1 MNNIESLPNLF
12 DITVLTALF
21 NWKKWCNDIVTL
33 RLSFTK
39 SSSTESVSS
48 FIFWLTP
55 PKYRWKSWNWQD
67 FIFNLIL
74 QNSTL
79 ILRSFSRKNIDI
91 GFSGI
96 DLLKESEI
104 NIQNKI
110 KVIKKYE
117 FGKANLVL
125 AIPDLWID
133 VQTLLDL
140 DEVAD
145 EFKKKK
151 KKLLRVATK
160 YPNLTREFL
169 YSKGVTQFQ
178 LVKSLGSTEVAPF
191 TGTAEIIS
199 DITSTGATLK
209 ANNLRELRDG
219 EILKS
224 QASMMVSKLS
234 ANKNGIKKLLKLLSN
249 S

>member
-1 MNNIESLPNLF
+1 MTKNIINIGLPSKRRLKHDTINIFKKNKLNIYSERGERDLFGYIKKIPNVKIIYLHARECIEQLSLG
-12 DITVLTALF
+12 
-21 NWKKWCNDIVTL
+21 
-33 RLSFTK
+33 
-39 SSSTESVSS
+39 
-48 FIFWLTP
+48 
-55 PKYRWKSWNWQD
+55 
-67 FIFNLIL
+67 
-74 QNSTL
+74 
-79 ILRSFSRKNIDI
+79 NIDI
-91 GFSGI
+91 GFSGY
-96 DLLKESEI
+96 DLFKESEI
-104 NIQNKI
+104 NAQNKI
-110 KVIKKYE
+110 LINKRYDY
-117 FGKANLVL
+117 GKANLVL

-151 KKLLRVATK
+151 KGLLRVATK
-160 YPNLTREFL
+160 YPNLTRQFL

-209 ANNLRELRDG
+209 ANNLRILKDG

-224 QASMMVSKLS
+224 QACLMISKKSL
-234 ANKNGIKKLLKLLSN
+234 NKKRIKSLIKIFSKK
-249 S
+249 

>member
-1 MNNIESLPNLF
+1 M
-12 DITVLTALF
+12 T
-21 NWKKWCNDIVTL
+21 
-33 RLSFTK
+33 
-39 SSSTESVSS
+39 
-48 FIFWLTP
+48 
-55 PKYRWKSWNWQD
+55 
-67 FIFNLIL
+67 
-74 QNSTL
+74 
-79 ILRSFSRKNIDI
+79 KNIINIGLPSKGRLKHDTINVFKKNKLNIYSERGERDLFGYIKKIPNIKIIYLHARECIEQLSLGNVDI
-91 GFSGI
+91 GFSGY
-96 DLLKESEI
+96 DLFKESEI
-104 NIQNKI
+104 NVQKKILINKR
-110 KVIKKYE
+110 YDY
-117 FGKANLVL
+117 GKANLVL

-151 KKLLRVATK
+151 KRLLRVATK
-160 YPNLTREFL
+160 YPNLTRQFL

-209 ANNLRELRDG
+209 ANNLRILKDG

-224 QASMMVSKLS
+224 QACLMISKKSL
-234 ANKNGIKKLLKLLSN
+234 NKKRIKSLIKIFSKK
-249 S
+249 

>member
-1 MNNIESLPNLF
+1 MINIGIPSKGRLRKDVLKIFKNKKMNLISERGDSDLFGHIKKLPNVKIIYLHAREC
-12 DITVLTALF
+12 IEQ
-21 NWKKWCNDIVTL
+21 
-33 RLSFTK
+33 LS
-39 SSSTESVSS
+39 
-48 FIFWLTP
+48 LG
-55 PKYRWKSWNWQD
+55 
-67 FIFNLIL
+67 
-74 QNSTL
+74 
-79 ILRSFSRKNIDI
+79 NIDV
-91 GFSGI
+91 GFSGY

-110 KVIKKYE
+110 LINKKYN
-117 FGKANLVL
+117 FGNANLVL

-140 DEVAD
+140 DEVAG

-151 KKLLRVATK
+151 KRLLRVATK
-160 YPNLTREFL
+160 YPNLTRQFL

-191 TGTAEIIS
+191 TGTAEVIS

-209 ANNLRELRDG
+209 ANNLRILKDG

-224 QASMMVSKLS
+224 QACLMQSKLS
-234 ANKNGIKKLLKLLSN
+234 TKKTGIKKIISLLSK
-249 S
+249 

>member
-1 MNNIESLPNLF
+1 MTKNIINIGLPSKGRLKHDTINIFNKKKLNIHSQRGERDLFGHIKKLPNVKIIYLHAREC
-12 DITVLTALF
+12 IEQ
-21 NWKKWCNDIVTL
+21 
-33 RLSFTK
+33 LS
-39 SSSTESVSS
+39 
-48 FIFWLTP
+48 LG
-55 PKYRWKSWNWQD
+55 
-67 FIFNLIL
+67 
-74 QNSTL
+74 
-79 ILRSFSRKNIDI
+79 NIDV
-91 GFSGI
+91 GFSGY

-110 KVIKKYE
+110 LINKRYDY
-117 FGKANLVL
+117 GKANLVL

-140 DEVAD
+140 DEVAN

-160 YPNLTREFL
+160 YPNLTRQFL

-178 LVKSLGSTEVAPF
+178 LVQSLGSTEVAPF

-199 DITSTGATLK
+199 DITSTGVTLK
-209 ANNLRELRDG
+209 ANNLRVLKDG

-224 QASMMVSKLS
+224 QACLMISKFSLKK
-234 ANKNGIKKLLKLLSN
+234 AGIKKIINLISK
-249 S
+249 

>member
-1 MNNIESLPNLF
+1 MTKNIINIGLPSKGRLKHETINIFKKNKLNIFSERGERDLFGYIKKLPNVKIIYLHAREC
-12 DITVLTALF
+12 IEQ
-21 NWKKWCNDIVTL
+21 
-33 RLSFTK
+33 LS
-39 SSSTESVSS
+39 
-48 FIFWLTP
+48 LG
-55 PKYRWKSWNWQD
+55 
-67 FIFNLIL
+67 
-74 QNSTL
+74 
-79 ILRSFSRKNIDI
+79 NIDI
-91 GFSGI
+91 GFSGY
-96 DLLKESEI
+96 DLLKESEV
-104 NIQNKI
+104 NVQNKVLI
-110 KVIKKYE
+110 NKRYN
-117 FGKANLVL
+117 FGNANLVI

-160 YPNLTREFL
+160 YPNLTRQFL

-209 ANNLRELRDG
+209 ANNLRVLKDG

-234 ANKNGIKKLLKLLSN
+234 VNKKGIKKLLKLLSN
-249 S
+249 N

>member
-1 MNNIESLPNLF
+1 MTKNIINIGLPSKGRLKHDTINIFKKNKLNIYSERGERDLFGYIKKIPNIKIIYLHARECIEQLSLG
-12 DITVLTALF
+12 
-21 NWKKWCNDIVTL
+21 
-33 RLSFTK
+33 
-39 SSSTESVSS
+39 
-48 FIFWLTP
+48 
-55 PKYRWKSWNWQD
+55 
-67 FIFNLIL
+67 
-74 QNSTL
+74 
-79 ILRSFSRKNIDI
+79 NIDI
-91 GFSGI
+91 GFSGY

-104 NIQNKI
+104 NVQNKI
-110 KVIKKYE
+110 LINKRYN
-117 FGKANLVL
+117 FGNANLVL

-151 KKLLRVATK
+151 KRLLRVATK
-160 YPNLTREFL
+160 YPNLTRQFL

-178 LVKSLGSTEVAPF
+178 LVQSLGSTEVAPF

-209 ANNLRELRDG
+209 ANNLRVLKDG

-224 QASMMVSKLS
+224 QACLMMSKLS
-234 ANKNGIKKLLKLLSN
+234 LRKAGIKKIINLLSK
-249 S
+249 

>member
-1 MNNIESLPNLF
+1 MNMNKNTVNIGIPSKGRLKNDTLKIFKKKKLRIYSERGERDLFGYIKRISNIKIIYLHARECIEQLSLG
-12 DITVLTALF
+12 
-21 NWKKWCNDIVTL
+21 
-33 RLSFTK
+33 
-39 SSSTESVSS
+39 
-48 FIFWLTP
+48 
-55 PKYRWKSWNWQD
+55 
-67 FIFNLIL
+67 
-74 QNSTL
+74 
-79 ILRSFSRKNIDI
+79 NIDI

-110 KVIKKYE
+110 KVIKKYQ

-125 AIPDLWID
+125 AIPDLWLD

-151 KKLLRVATK
+151 KKLLRIATK
-160 YPNLTREFL
+160 YPNLTRQFL

-209 ANNLRELRDG
+209 ANNLRVLKDG

-224 QASMMVSKLS
+224 QACLMMSKLS
-234 ANKNGIKKLLKLLSN
+234 LRKAGIKKIINLLSK
-249 S
+249 

>member
-1 MNNIESLPNLF
+1 MTKNIINIGVPSKGRLKHDTIDIFKKNKLNIYSERGERDLFGYIKKIPNVKIIYLHARECIEQLSLG
-12 DITVLTALF
+12 
-21 NWKKWCNDIVTL
+21 
-33 RLSFTK
+33 
-39 SSSTESVSS
+39 
-48 FIFWLTP
+48 
-55 PKYRWKSWNWQD
+55 
-67 FIFNLIL
+67 
-74 QNSTL
+74 
-79 ILRSFSRKNIDI
+79 NIDI
-91 GFSGI
+91 GFSGY

-104 NIQNKI
+104 NMQKKILINKR
-110 KVIKKYE
+110 YDY
-117 FGKANLVL
+117 GKANLVL

-151 KKLLRVATK
+151 KRLLRVATK
-160 YPNLTREFL
+160 YPNLTRQFL

-191 TGTAEIIS
+191 TGMAEIIS

-209 ANNLRELRDG
+209 ANNLRILKDG

-224 QASMMVSKLS
+224 QACLMVSKLS
-234 ANKNGIKKLLKLLSN
+234 LKKAGIKKIINLLTR
-249 S
+249 